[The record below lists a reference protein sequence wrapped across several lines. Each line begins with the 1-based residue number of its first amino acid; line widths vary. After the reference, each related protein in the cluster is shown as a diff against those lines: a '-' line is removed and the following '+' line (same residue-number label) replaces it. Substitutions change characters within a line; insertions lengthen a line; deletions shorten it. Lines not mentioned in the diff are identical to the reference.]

1 MFNEVNELLNENK
14 IKMMTKMAIYEK
26 NEGKSMLKTAKY
38 FKGDYIAFGVLKTVI
53 ATTFAGVIL
62 LAMYFL
68 CNAEGMIRD
77 INNLDYIGL
86 AKKFALYY
94 VLMLIVFCVIAGFV
108 YYFRYENTR
117 KGIKRYFSRLNKLER
132 FYTGQKKK
140 LKNPVFALLLSVIC
154 AFLPGGFT
162 LIVLSAFILIQLY
175 VIAPEFALLVLCV
188 MLLMYLLYFRF
199 APKTAYILII
209 TAMFCWMKIPF
220 VLPVAI
226 GLCSSVAAVIPVSFG
241 VIMYYIIRTASDY
254 EAAISDDSLSESM
267 KQISY
272 LIESLL
278 KNRQMLV
285 LIIAA
290 AVTIIVVYI
299 IRRQKIDHSWK
310 IAIIVGS
317 ITQFLIL
324 VVGQIALKSD
334 FNIVLII
341 IGTIL
346 GVAAAYICNIVFFAL
361 DYKRTEYVQY
371 EDDEYYYYVKAVPKI
386 NVANADV
393 RIKHINAKK
402 TKKTDDIRQM
412 RTGDTAKDNGYAV
425 SNEEDDDILFYD
437 DDK

>member
-1 MFNEVNELLNENK
+1 MAFLLELKE
-14 IKMMTKMAIYEK
+14 
-26 NEGKSMLKTAKY
+26 S
-38 FKGDYIAFGVLKTVI
+38 F
-53 ATTFAGVIL
+53 
-62 LAMYFL
+62 
-68 CNAEGMIRD
+68 
-77 INNLDYIGL
+77 
-86 AKKFALYY
+86 KKFYNRYNTYVVPASKFIIALICFI
-94 VLMLIVFCVIAGFV
+94 MI
-108 YYFRYENTR
+108 NTSI
-117 KGIKRYFSRLNKLER
+117 GYMD
-132 FYTGQKKK
+132 K
-140 LKNPVFALLLSVIC
+140 LKNPVFALLLAVIC

-371 EDDEYYYYVKAVPKI
+371 EDDEYYYYVKAVPK
-386 NVANADV
+386 VV
-393 RIKHINAKK
+393 VQMPEKQVKHITEHQEQDAEMPNVSE
-402 TKKTDDIRQM
+402 TENNT
-412 RTGDTAKDNGYAV
+412 AV
-425 SNEEDDDILFYD
+425 SEVSDLKEVEQKEEENQSEQLKKESDLAQTTIFNDSNMTEDILLTRSLSKELGLDQNEE
-437 DDK
+437 KKE

>member
-1 MFNEVNELLNENK
+1 MAFLLELKE
-14 IKMMTKMAIYEK
+14 
-26 NEGKSMLKTAKY
+26 S
-38 FKGDYIAFGVLKTVI
+38 F
-53 ATTFAGVIL
+53 
-62 LAMYFL
+62 
-68 CNAEGMIRD
+68 
-77 INNLDYIGL
+77 
-86 AKKFALYY
+86 KKFYNRYNTYVVPASKFIIALICFI
-94 VLMLIVFCVIAGFV
+94 MI
-108 YYFRYENTR
+108 NTSI
-117 KGIKRYFSRLNKLER
+117 GYMD
-132 FYTGQKKK
+132 K

-162 LIVLSAFILIQLY
+162 LIVLSAF
-175 VIAPEFALLVLCV
+175 
-188 MLLMYLLYFRF
+188 LLYFRF

>member
-1 MFNEVNELLNENK
+1 MAFLLELKEGFKKFFNRYNTYIVPAVKFVVVL
-14 IKMMTKMAIYEK
+14 
-26 NEGKSMLKTAKY
+26 
-38 FKGDYIAFGVLKTVI
+38 IAFI
-53 ATTFAGVIL
+53 MI
-62 LAMYFL
+62 
-68 CNAEGMIRD
+68 NAS
-77 INNLDYIGL
+77 IG
-86 AKKFALYY
+86 Y
-94 VLMLIVFCVIAGFV
+94 MD
-108 YYFRYENTR
+108 
-117 KGIKRYFSRLNKLER
+117 
-132 FYTGQKKK
+132 K

-162 LIVLSAFILIQLY
+162 LIVLSVFILLQLY
-175 VIAPEFALLVLCV
+175 VIAPEFALLVLCI

-199 APKTAYILII
+199 TPKKSYLLII
-209 TAMFCWMKIPF
+209 TAMLCWMKIPF
-220 VLPVAI
+220 VLPIAV
-226 GLCSSVAAVIPVSFG
+226 GLCSSALAAIPVSFG

-254 EAAISDDSLSESM
+254 EAAISNDSLSESM

-285 LIIAA
+285 FIIAA
-290 AVTIIVVYI
+290 AITIIVVYI

-310 IAIIVGS
+310 IAIIVGG
-317 ITQFLIL
+317 IVEFLIL

-341 IGTIL
+341 VGVIL
-346 GVAAAYICNIVFFAL
+346 GVAVAYVCNIVFFAL

-371 EDDEYYYYVKAVPKI
+371 EDDEYYYYVKAVPKV

-402 TKKTDDIRQM
+402 TKKASDIRQM
-412 RTGDTAKDNGYAV
+412 RTNDTAKDNGYAA
-425 SNEEDDDILFYD
+425 SNEEEDDILFYD

>member
-1 MFNEVNELLNENK
+1 MAFLLELKE
-14 IKMMTKMAIYEK
+14 
-26 NEGKSMLKTAKY
+26 S
-38 FKGDYIAFGVLKTVI
+38 F
-53 ATTFAGVIL
+53 
-62 LAMYFL
+62 
-68 CNAEGMIRD
+68 
-77 INNLDYIGL
+77 
-86 AKKFALYY
+86 KKFYNRYNTYVVPASKFIIALICFI
-94 VLMLIVFCVIAGFV
+94 MI
-108 YYFRYENTR
+108 NTSI
-117 KGIKRYFSRLNKLER
+117 GYMD
-132 FYTGQKKK
+132 K

-209 TAMFCWMKIPF
+209 T
-220 VLPVAI
+220 
-226 GLCSSVAAVIPVSFG
+226 
-241 VIMYYIIRTASDY
+241 
-254 EAAISDDSLSESM
+254 AISDDSLSESM

>member
-1 MFNEVNELLNENK
+1 MAFLLELKE
-14 IKMMTKMAIYEK
+14 
-26 NEGKSMLKTAKY
+26 S
-38 FKGDYIAFGVLKTVI
+38 F
-53 ATTFAGVIL
+53 
-62 LAMYFL
+62 
-68 CNAEGMIRD
+68 
-77 INNLDYIGL
+77 
-86 AKKFALYY
+86 KKFYNRYNTYVVPASKFIIALICFI
-94 VLMLIVFCVIAGFV
+94 MI
-108 YYFRYENTR
+108 NTSI
-117 KGIKRYFSRLNKLER
+117 GYMD
-132 FYTGQKKK
+132 K

-162 LIVLSAFILIQLY
+162 LIVLSA
-175 VIAPEFALLVLCV
+175 FALLVLCV

>member
-1 MFNEVNELLNENK
+1 
-14 IKMMTKMAIYEK
+14 
-26 NEGKSMLKTAKY
+26 
-38 FKGDYIAFGVLKTVI
+38 
-53 ATTFAGVIL
+53 
-62 LAMYFL
+62 
-68 CNAEGMIRD
+68 
-77 INNLDYIGL
+77 
-86 AKKFALYY
+86 
-94 VLMLIVFCVIAGFV
+94 
-108 YYFRYENTR
+108 
-117 KGIKRYFSRLNKLER
+117 
-132 FYTGQKKK
+132 
-140 LKNPVFALLLSVIC
+140 
-154 AFLPGGFT
+154 
-162 LIVLSAFILIQLY
+162 
-175 VIAPEFALLVLCV
+175 
-188 MLLMYLLYFRF
+188 MYLLYFRF

-209 TAMFCWMKIPF
+209 TAMFCWVKIPF
-220 VLPVAI
+220 ALPVAV

-241 VIMYYIIRTASDY
+241 IIMYYIIRTASDY

-267 KQISY
+267 KQISF

-285 LIIAA
+285 LIIAV

-317 ITQFLIL
+317 IIQFLIL

-334 FNIVLII
+334 FNIALII
-341 IGTIL
+341 TGVIL

-402 TKKTDDIRQM
+402 TKKTSDIRQM
-412 RTGDTAKDNGYAV
+412 RAGDTVKDNGYAV
-425 SNEEDDDILFYD
+425 SNEEEDDILFYD